1 MYVVWEFQK
10 SLEEADIMSTK
21 HLKHAISL
29 FFLLS
34 LLSCVTPQAVFQ
46 SKTYKPHKKGII
58 SYSLDFNLFQPDA
71 VQKRKIDARIKMEEF
86 CGPEEPV
93 IISERKS
100 QKTSGYYTN
109 TSYRDHSD
117 HHSIGYNRAHRDHFS
132 SSSGSASTV
141 SRPIVHTYNII
152 SFECK

>member
-1 MYVVWEFQK
+1 M
-10 SLEEADIMSTK
+10 ITK
-21 HLKHAISL
+21 QLKYAISL
-29 FFLLS
+29 FFLLP

-46 SKTYKPHKKGII
+46 SKTYKPHKKGLI

-71 VQKRKIDARIKMEEF
+71 VQKRKMDARMKMEEF
-86 CGPEEPV
+86 CGSEDPV
-93 IISERKS
+93 IVSERKA

-109 TSYRDHSD
+109 TSYHDHSD
-117 HHSIGYNRAHRDHFS
+117 RHSIGYNRFHRDSFS

-152 SFECK
+152 NFECG